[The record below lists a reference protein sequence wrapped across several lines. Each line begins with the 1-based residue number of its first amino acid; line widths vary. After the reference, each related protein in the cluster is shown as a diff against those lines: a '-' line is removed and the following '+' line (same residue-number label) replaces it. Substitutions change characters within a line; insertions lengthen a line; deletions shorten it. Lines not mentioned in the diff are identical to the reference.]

1 MICIFFLLA
10 ALYFS
15 EGGRENKEESKIV
28 NGSYDVYRLG
38 YDGSTLAMLCFF
50 GEAILEARNC

>member
-1 MICIFFLLA
+1 VICIFFLLA
-10 ALYFS
+10 
-15 EGGRENKEESKIV
+15 ENKEESKIV